1 MKRTFYAVLG
11 MVAWRVGKRY
21 MRRRVSGLRPTLTR

>member
-11 MVAWRVGKRY
+11 WIAWKFGKRVI
-21 MRRRVSGLRPTLTR
+21 RHKLRVAGR

>member
-11 MVAWRVGKRY
+11 MVAWRLGKRY
-21 MRRRVSGLRPTLTR
+21 MRRRAAGLVPSLLR